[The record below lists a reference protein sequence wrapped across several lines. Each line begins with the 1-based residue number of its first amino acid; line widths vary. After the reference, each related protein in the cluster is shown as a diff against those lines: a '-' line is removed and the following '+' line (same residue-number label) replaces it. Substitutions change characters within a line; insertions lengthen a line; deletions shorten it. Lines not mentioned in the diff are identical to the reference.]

1 MQSQEK
7 QNLFMASISHEL
19 RTPLT
24 SILGYG
30 ELLQDTSLD
39 KKQQEYL
46 GRMLHSSKYL
56 LSLVGDFLDI
66 VKFEKNDISLDNKEV
81 CLHTILT
88 ECADIIKTNLHKD
101 TILKTD
107 IPFLEYSIVADSRRI
122 KQVILNILSNAVKF
136 TKKGEIHFYVKGVED
151 MGSSVKIRVNI
162 EDSGIGMSTEM
173 QKALFN
179 PFITA
184 DSTQGFG
191 LGLFISK
198 EIIKLMDGDISIV
211 SHEREGSQFSVT
223 FVARKGNQKELSKK
237 LYGKKLLLISN
248 DDTLQEHI
256 DDLIKTFN
264 TIFEYESPNR
274 DVSDTLNDIFINA
287 RSYNVILFDMNEI
300 EYDVTNMIST
310 LRVINPSIFCI
321 ALLNNNRVMNTSSFD
336 SIINTP
342 ITARDLIFQIEEFFV
357 KTSNK
362 NSSVINF
369 SNLRV
374 LVVEDVEMNRK
385 YIKEMLSIS
394 FSISC
399 DTAQNGQEAV
409 EKAREKEYDIIF
421 MDIRMPVMNG
431 YDATKQIRAFNKDI
445 LIICMSAD
453 VYERDIKAAKES
465 GMDAFIE
472 KPLDKDELKQCFLNY
487 MNGGIK
493 NIDHKLS
500 RIKKNKEILENS
512 SVEKEQQNIEDMRTT
527 SYNHLIKVFDD
538 EIVKGLL
545 GKAIESIDLY
555 IEEIGVNTVKKDSN
569 ALANNFHALKG
580 VLVNLGLNDE
590 ANIASKI
597 QNLFREN
604 HWSKAIEKKE
614 KFMKIMIDFSLE
626 LKNERGDN

>member
-1 MQSQEK
+1 MQSQER

-30 ELLQDTSLD
+30 ELLADTSLD

-46 GRMLHSSKYL
+46 SRMLHSSKYL

-81 CLHTILT
+81 CLHTVLT
-88 ECADIIKTNLHKD
+88 ECADVIKANLHKD
-101 TILKTD
+101 TILKSN
-107 IPFLEYSIVADSRRI
+107 IPFLEYSIIADSRRI

-136 TKKGEIHFYVKGVED
+136 TQKGTINFYVKEFVD
-151 MGSSVKIRVNI
+151 MDDRVKVIVNI
-162 EDSGIGMSTEM
+162 EDSGVGMSKEM

-179 PFITA
+179 PFVTT

-198 EIIKLMDGDISIV
+198 EIIKLMDGDISI
-211 SHEREGSQFSVT
+211 SSKENEGSIFSVS
-223 FVARKGNQKELSKK
+223 FIVKKGNQKELSKK
-237 LYGKKLLLISN
+237 LYGKKILMIC
-248 DDTLQEHI
+248 DDEKLKENMN
-256 DDLIKTFN
+256 DLIRTFN
-264 TIFEYESPNR
+264 TKFEYQSPHR
-274 DVSDTLNDIFINA
+274 DVSDTLNDIFKNA
-287 RSYNVILFDMNEI
+287 RSYDIILFDMNDI
-300 EYDVTNMIST
+300 KYDVTNMIST
-310 LRVINPSIFCI
+310 LRVIHPTIYCL
-321 ALLNNNRVMNTSSFD
+321 ALLNSNKVINVTSFD
-336 SIINTP
+336 SIIKTP
-342 ITARDLIFQIEEFFV
+342 ISARDLIFQIEEFCV
-357 KTSNK
+357 NTTNK

-369 SNLRV
+369 SDLRV
-374 LVVEDVEMNRK
+374 LVVEDVEMNRN

-394 FSISC
+394 FAISC
-399 DTAQNGQEAV
+399 DTAKDGQDGV
-409 EKAREKEYDIIF
+409 EKAKAKKYDIIF

-431 YDATKQIRAFNKDI
+431 YEATKQIREFDKDI

-487 MNGGIK
+487 MNGGVK
-493 NIDHKLS
+493 NIDYKLS

-512 SVEKEQQNIEDMRTT
+512 SLEKEQQNIEDMRLTAEDR
-527 SYNHLIKVFDD
+527 LGKVFDKD
-538 EIVKGLL
+538 IVKGLL

-555 IEEIGVNTVKKDSN
+555 IEEIKLHTKQKNSQ

-590 ANIASKI
+590 ANMASNL

-604 HWSKAIEKKE
+604 HWDSAIEKKE
-614 KFMKIMIDFSLE
+614 KFMKTMIDFSVE
-626 LKNERGDN
+626 LKKDRG

>member
-1 MQSQEK
+1 MQSQER

-30 ELLQDTSLD
+30 ELLADTSLD

-46 GRMLHSSKYL
+46 SRMLHSSKYL

-81 CLHTILT
+81 CLHTVLT
-88 ECADIIKTNLHKD
+88 ECADVIKANLHKD
-101 TILKTD
+101 TILKSN
-107 IPFLEYSIVADSRRI
+107 IPFLEYSIIADSRRI

-136 TKKGEIHFYVKGVED
+136 TQKGTINFYVKEFVD
-151 MGSSVKIRVNI
+151 MDDRVKVIVNI
-162 EDSGIGMSTEM
+162 EDSGVGMSKEM

-179 PFITA
+179 PFVTT

-198 EIIKLMDGDISIV
+198 EIIKLMDGDISI
-211 SHEREGSQFSVT
+211 SSKENEGSIFSVS
-223 FVARKGNQKELSKK
+223 FIVKKGNQKELSKK
-237 LYGKKLLLISN
+237 LYGKKILMIC
-248 DDTLQEHI
+248 DDDKLKENMN
-256 DDLIKTFN
+256 DLIRTFN
-264 TIFEYESPNR
+264 TKFEYQSPHR
-274 DVSDTLNDIFINA
+274 DVSDTLNDIFKNA
-287 RSYNVILFDMNEI
+287 RSYDIILFDMNDI
-300 EYDVTNMIST
+300 KYDVTNMIST
-310 LRVINPSIFCI
+310 LRVIHPTIYCL
-321 ALLNNNRVMNTSSFD
+321 ALLNSNKVINVTSFD
-336 SIINTP
+336 SIIKTP
-342 ITARDLIFQIEEFFV
+342 ISARDLIFQIEEFCV
-357 KTSNK
+357 NTTNK

-369 SNLRV
+369 SDLRV
-374 LVVEDVEMNRK
+374 LVVEDVEMNRN

-394 FSISC
+394 FAISC
-399 DTAQNGQEAV
+399 DTAKDGQDGV
-409 EKAREKEYDIIF
+409 EKAKAKKYDIIF

-431 YDATKQIRAFNKDI
+431 YEATKQIREFDKDI

-487 MNGGIK
+487 MNGGVK
-493 NIDHKLS
+493 NIDYKLS

-512 SVEKEQQNIEDMRTT
+512 SLEKEQQNIEDMRLTAEDR
-527 SYNHLIKVFDD
+527 LGKVFDKD
-538 EIVKGLL
+538 IVKGLL

-555 IEEIGVNTVKKDSN
+555 IEEIKLHTKQKNSQ

-590 ANIASKI
+590 ANMASTI

-604 HWSKAIEKKE
+604 HWDSAIEKKE
-614 KFMKIMIDFSLE
+614 KFMKTMIDFSVE
-626 LKNERGDN
+626 LKKDRG

>member
-1 MQSQEK
+1 
-7 QNLFMASISHEL
+7 MASISHEL

-30 ELLQDTSLD
+30 ELLEDTALD

-46 GRMLHSSKYL
+46 SRMLHSSKYL

-81 CLHTILT
+81 CLHTILS
-88 ECADIIKTNLHKD
+88 ECADVIKTNLHKD
-101 TILKTD
+101 TILKSD

-136 TKKGEIHFYVKGVED
+136 TKKGVIHFYVKKVVD
-151 MGSSVKIRVNI
+151 MDSSVKITVNI
-162 EDSGIGMSTEM
+162 EDSGKGMSSEV

-179 PFITA
+179 PFVTT

-198 EIIKLMDGDISIV
+198 EIIKLMDGDISIE
-211 SHEREGSQFSVT
+211 SKEKQGSIFSVT
-223 FVARKGNQKELSKK
+223 FVAKKGNQKELSKK
-237 LYGKKLLLISN
+237 LYGKKILLIS
-248 DDTLQEHI
+248 DDDKFKDKI

-264 TIFEYESPNR
+264 TKFEYESPNR
-274 DVSDTLNDIFINA
+274 DVSDTLNDIFIKA
-287 RSYNVILFDMNEI
+287 RSYDIILFDMNDI
-300 EYDVTNMIST
+300 KYDVINMIAT
-310 LRVINPSIFCI
+310 LRVIHPTIFCI
-321 ALLNNNRVMNTSSFD
+321 ALLSSNKTINATSFD
-336 SIINTP
+336 SIIKTP
-342 ITARDLIFQIEEFFV
+342 ISARDLIFQIEEFFV
-357 KTSNK
+357 NTINK

-369 SNLRV
+369 SDLRV
-374 LVVEDVEMNRK
+374 LIVEDVEMNRK

-409 EKAREKEYDIIF
+409 VKAKANEYDIIF

-431 YDATKQIRAFNKDI
+431 YDATREIRGFNKDI

-453 VYERDIKAAKES
+453 VYERDIKAAKDS

-472 KPLDKDELKQCFLNY
+472 KPLDKDELKQCFLNF

-493 NIDHKLS
+493 NIDYKLN
-500 RIKKNKEILENS
+500 RIRKNKEILENAS
-512 SVEKEQQNIEDMRTT
+512 IEKEQQNIEDMRTT
-527 SYNHLIKVFDD
+527 AYNHLIKTFDD
-538 EIVKGLL
+538 VIVQSLL

-555 IEEIGVNTVKKDSN
+555 IEEIKLNTKQKDSQ
-569 ALANNFHALKG
+569 ALANNFHAFKG

-590 ANIASKI
+590 ANIASI
-597 QNLFREN
+597 TQNLFREN
-604 HWSKAIEKKE
+604 HWDNAIEKKE
-614 KFMKIMIDFSLE
+614 KFVKTMIDFSLE
-626 LKNERGDN
+626 LKKDRV